1 LCIDSP
7 GSVKIGAHVKGI
19 IRRLLGE
26 GERLPPAA
34 APEVPL
40 PTLWLLGKTGAGKS
54 SIVRA
59 LTGAGEVGSGF
70 TPCTRTALSFD
81 FPAETPVLRFLDTR
95 GLGEVGYDPSED
107 LAEAE
112 RGSHMVLI
120 VARLDDPVQGAIARA
135 LRELRARRPRMPV
148 LVVHTGADLP
158 DDPGMLARARARTQS
173 VMEQAAGGDLRAV
186 TVGLPDTAPPQGLDE
201 LREAISAMLP
211 ELAILMMREDA
222 RDAEAR
228 RFVELRPLVVWYASA
243 AGASDSA
250 PLVGAVSVPALQGAM
265 LHALARRQGVAWT
278 PARAGLFASALGTGI
293 LLRYAAGFAL
303 RQGAKLVPFVGQT
316 LGAAAAATVSF
327 AATYAL
333 GRAAAAWLFRTSRGE
348 EVSGEELRTLYAEAL
363 RSARDA
369 PR

>member
-1 LCIDSP
+1 
-7 GSVKIGAHVKGI
+7 VKAI

-26 GERLPPAA
+26 GERLPPSA
-34 APEVPL
+34 APDVPL

-70 TPCTRTALSFD
+70 TPCTRTAMSFD

-95 GLGEVGYDPSED
+95 GLGETGYDPAED

-112 RGSHMVLI
+112 RGSHMVLA
-120 VARLDDPVQGAIARA
+120 VARLDDPVQGAIADV
-135 LRELRARRPRMPV
+135 LRDLRRRRPKMPV

-158 DDPGMLARARARTQS
+158 YDADTLARARARTQS
-173 VMEQAAGGDLRAV
+173 AMEKPAGGSLPSV
-186 TVGLPDTAPPQGLDE
+186 TVGLPDAAPPQGLDD
-201 LREAISAMLP
+201 LREAIAEMLP
-211 ELAILMMREDA
+211 ETALLMMQEDA
-222 RDAEAR
+222 RDSEAR
-228 RFVELRPLVVWYASA
+228 RFVELRPLIVWYASA
-243 AGASDSA
+243 AGASDAA

-265 LHALARRQGVAWT
+265 LHALARRQGVLWT
-278 PARAGLFASALGTGI
+278 PARAGLFASALGSGI
-293 LLRYAAGFAL
+293 LLRYAASFAL

-327 AATYAL
+327 ATTYAL
-333 GRAAAAWLFRTSRGE
+333 GRAAAAWLYRTAHGE
-348 EVSGEELRTLYAEAL
+348 QVSATELRKLYAEAL